1 MCTART
7 RHMRMRVCMQ
17 VSCARHAHGGT
28 RALEHRL
35 TMTFMCFSSRV
46 KLCVLAARA
55 SSLSCASVLCTSSS
69 VSSSLRRAL
78 CSSSDCTA
86 TLNWR
91 KRSWPATSPLFHR
104 ERGTSTRP

>member
-1 MCTART
+1 MGVCTACT
-7 RHMRMRVCMQ
+7 
-17 VSCARHAHGGT
+17 SHAHGMRTACARQAHFMRTARARHGGA
-28 RALEHRL
+28 RALEQRL
-35 TMTFMCFSSRV
+35 SMVVMCFCIRV

-86 TLNWR
+86 TLNCR
-91 KRSWPATSPLFHR
+91 
-104 ERGTSTRP
+104 